1 MKKYFSSFLTIMF
14 LMLCAA
20 CASGGE
26 AKLSLSAQ
34 ELYQQIQ
41 ETVSLPSMS
50 SLDQEGIYNLYGV
63 APEKYTAS
71 LFYTSD
77 APEKGDMIL
86 FFEAKDA
93 ETAKEIAQAMENDLE
108 QQRNAANNYYREKYA
123 LLEGVEPKVDG
134 IYVYAVASENRD
146 TILQVIEKA
155 LHQ

>member
-1 MKKYFSSFLTIMF
+1 MKKYFTGFLTIV
-14 LMLCAA
+14 LLVLCAA

-26 AKLSLSAQ
+26 AKLSISAQ

-41 ETVSLPSMS
+41 EAVSLPSMS

-63 APEKYTAS
+63 APENYTAS

-93 ETAKEIAQAMENDLE
+93 DAAKEIAQAMENDLE
-108 QQRNAANNYYREKYA
+108 QQRNASNNYYPEKYA

-134 IYVYAVASENRD
+134 VYVYAVASEDRD
-146 TILQVIEKA
+146 TILQIIEKA